1 MVIEKRFM
9 DEALKEAREAYN
21 AGEVPVG
28 AVVVKDGEI
37 ISRAHNRVEETG
49 DPSRH
54 AELDAMK
61 LAAEVLG
68 TRYLTDCALYVTLEP
83 CPMCA
88 GACVNFRIGAAVFGA
103 FDGDAGALGSKTD
116 LGSGLFGCEIPAF
129 GGIMEKECAE
139 LLSACFKRL
148 R

>member
-9 DEALKEAREAYN
+9 EEAIKEAREALS

-28 AVVVKDGEI
+28 AVVVKDGAI
-37 ISRAHNRVEETG
+37 ISRARNRVEETG

-61 LAAEVLG
+61 LASAALG
-68 TRYLTDCALYVTLEP
+68 TRYLSDCALYVTLEP

-103 FDGDAGALGSKTD
+103 FDKNAGAMGSVTD
-116 LGSGLFGCEIPAF
+116 LGSGLFGREIPAF
-129 GGIMEKECAE
+129 GGIMEKECTE
-139 LLSACFKRL
+139 LLSACFKGL

>member
-9 DEALKEAREAYN
+9 EEAIKEARAALD

-28 AVVVKDGEI
+28 AVVVKDGAVV
-37 ISRAHNRVEETG
+37 SRARNRVEETG

-54 AELDAMK
+54 AEIEALK
-61 LAAEVLG
+61 LASRKLG
-68 TRYLTDCALYVTLEP
+68 TRYLNDCALYVTLEP

-103 FDGDAGALGSKTD
+103 FDKNAGALGSKTD
-116 LGSGLFGCEIPAF
+116 LGSGVFGKEIPAF
-129 GGIMEKECAE
+129 GGIMEDECVE
-139 LLSACFKRL
+139 LLSACFKDL